1 MAMGWPPSCS
11 NTPGDAHALAH
22 AANVRSLAVML
33 HTTEELKRL
42 SDAVWE
48 RTRRRLE
55 GLTDEE
61 YRWEPVPG
69 CWSIRTR
76 RDGTSFHEWA
86 PVVHPDP
93 FTTLAWRLWHLIDMY
108 GEDRAPRWLDV
119 PPQGEAVGLDAPDPT
134 PPATAPQLGSL
145 AAGVGKCAESLAAAL
160 EQQQLEAARGA
171 DKRPWLSRDQAR
183 CALALWMCPLQ
194 PCYSAKRGGL
204 VQLLR
209 ALERSTGRKKDAA
222 AMLGIDARNLG
233 YYLRKHSIGDAPAR

>member
-1 MAMGWPPSCS
+1 MAMGWGPSCS
-11 NTPGDAHALAH
+11 NTWDAHALAR
-22 AANVRSLAVML
+22 AANVRSLAVMP

-61 YRWEPVPG
+61 YRWEPAPG

-76 RDGTSFHEWA
+76 RDGTSFHGWA

-93 FTTLAWRLWHLIDMY
+93 FATLAWRLWHLIDMY

-134 PPATAPQLGSL
+134 PPATAADALDQLDRAHARWDAHL
-145 AAGVGKCAESLAAAL
+145 ALVDAGAGELDLLRKLVDL
-160 EQQQLEAARGA
+160 GA
-171 DKRPWLSRDQAR
+171 DLGARDDDFNSTPLTWARFMRREHVVAWLEGQ
-183 CALALWMCPLQ
+183 
-194 PCYSAKRGGL
+194 
-204 VQLLR
+204 
-209 ALERSTGRKKDAA
+209 
-222 AMLGIDARNLG
+222 N
-233 YYLRKHSIGDAPAR
+233 APE